1 MLALSWIVAGWLV
14 RRLAVPPQAS
24 ARLVM
29 GVGAFA
35 LLIAAETALGVYGFG
50 RRLGAQVATYRS
62 LPGGVGLAAQLL
74 FALFPLLRR

>member
-1 MLALSWIVAGWLV
+1 
-14 RRLAVPPQAS
+14 
-24 ARLVM
+24 M
-29 GVGAFA
+29 GAGAFA